1 MINLVTKFSLIKI
14 YTKIDILVKCRNSNW
29 DLIKIINIFNW
40 SILIMI
46 LERKIIGF
54 MFQFYRLR
62 FLSMDIN
69 WMMEILLSLGKSFLK
84 FNWKMNNWLIN
95 NWMKEVQYKVLS
107 FKKQVEY
114 VEYVFSHKNKEMNL
128 SITFVDVQI
137 IIQFILNVLYIGS
150 IIKTIEMIMLFRLL
164 K

>member
-1 MINLVTKFSLIKI
+1 
-14 YTKIDILVKCRNSNW
+14 
-29 DLIKIINIFNW
+29 
-40 SILIMI
+40 
-46 LERKIIGF
+46 
-54 MFQFYRLR
+54 
-62 FLSMDIN
+62 
-69 WMMEILLSLGKSFLK
+69 
-84 FNWKMNNWLIN
+84 MNNWLIN